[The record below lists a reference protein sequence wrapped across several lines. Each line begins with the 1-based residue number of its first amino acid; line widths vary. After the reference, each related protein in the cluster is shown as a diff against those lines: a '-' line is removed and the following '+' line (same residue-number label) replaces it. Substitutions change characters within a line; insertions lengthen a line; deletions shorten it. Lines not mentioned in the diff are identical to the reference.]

1 MGEIMPSNYSV
12 NSNAN
17 ALLTVQLLNGTS
29 RDLNETQK
37 KISSGK
43 KIDTPKDN
51 GAIWSIA
58 QNQSSISNA
67 LSAVTDSLDRGK
79 STVDVALAA
88 GANISDYLN
97 QMRTKVLA
105 ATDASLD
112 SVSRKNLN
120 EEFKVLRDA
129 IAIAVSSAEFNGY
142 NIIKTGGL
150 SYTALA
156 SADGARVIT
165 ISALS
170 LALGG
175 TNITVSATATIG
187 TVTTATSALS
197 QVVTSIQNV
206 NKGLAKMGAQARQVD
221 NQNIFISKLKD
232 VLDTGVSNLVDAD
245 LAKESA
251 RLQALQVKQSLGT
264 QALSIAN
271 FSVNVLGVSFHHL
284 G

>member
-12 NSNAN
+12 NTNAA
-17 ALLTVQLLNGTS
+17 ALLALQNLNATS
-29 RDLNETQK
+29 RDLVDVQK
-37 KISSGK
+37 KVSTGR

-67 LSAVTDSLDRGK
+67 LNAVSDSLDRGK

-88 GANISDYLN
+88 GKNISDYLD
-97 QMRTKVLA
+97 QMRTKILA

-129 IAIAVSSAEFNGY
+129 IANAVSSAEFNGY
-142 NIIKTGGL
+142 NIIKSGGVA
-150 SYTALA
+150 YTALA
-156 SADGARVIT
+156 GADGARVIT
-165 ISALS
+165 VNALS

-175 TNITVSATATIG
+175 TNVSISATTTIG
-187 TVTTATSALS
+187 TVASANSALTAI
-197 QVVTSIQNV
+197 VASIQNV
-206 NKGLAKMGAQARQVD
+206 NQGLAKMGAQARQID
-221 NQNIFISKLKD
+221 NQNIFVSKLKD
-232 VLDTGVSNLVDAD
+232 ALDTGVSNLVDAD

-251 RLQALQVKQSLGT
+251 RLQALQVKQNLGT

-271 FSVNVLGVSFHHL
+271 SSVDLLSNLFRQ
-284 G
+284 